1 MSQFRPSM
9 APLFAILGLVAASGL
24 FAVAN
29 CSREDLYGDATFT
42 DNVEAAY
49 EECDESEISFL
60 AGKHG
65 IQTAFGNCGS
75 NKFAHIEWSPDGR
88 LLYFQLTH
96 GGHIM
101 DGETKAVMT
110 VPTSTPVAGATWLR
124 ADMLAVP
131 VGPPEDS
138 PDSGPRIAFY
148 NRAGNTL
155 EYVALGLEEPRDLWP
170 VGEADRLYLTALDE
184 AGERRPYEVDPATGS
199 VSRALDFLVKP
210 VERLVVEAEADLLA
224 WSDGHTTEL
233 MRLSDR
239 SSLAVLPEVLRA
251 IPHPEGRYVA
261 LETLGAPISPFDQ
274 RHWNEL
280 TPEARERE
288 IARRDEWLQRL
299 PDWAP
304 RDMQPPEIQILD
316 LETGD
321 RFRITAFYGE
331 HFEWYRP
338 RPYYCSF
345 ILWGIEGKQLHR
357 NVGLV
362 DIAERLRMAGKGEVP
377 MGLERV
383 GAEGEPLVTPAA
395 DGAPGDATQPLP
407 DPGQDEADEADEV
420 DEGVPVGSA
429 L

>member
-9 APLFAILGLVAASGL
+9 APLFALLGLVAASGL

-49 EECDESEISFL
+49 EECDEGEISFL

-110 VPTSTPVAGATWLR
+110 VPTSTPIAGAAWVR
-124 ADMLAVP
+124 ADLLAMP
-131 VGPPEDS
+131 VGPSEEAPEG
-138 PDSGPRIAFY
+138 GPRIAFF
-148 NRAGNTL
+148 NRAANTL
-155 EYVALGLEEPRDLWP
+155 EYVALGLSEPRDLWP
-170 VGEADRLYLTALDE
+170 VGEADQIYLTALDE
-184 AGERRPYEVDPATGS
+184 QGDRRPYLVDPATGS
-199 VSRALDFLVKP
+199 VSRALEFLAKP
-210 VERLVVEAEADLLA
+210 VERLVVEAEADLLT
-224 WSDGHTTEL
+224 WSDGHTSEL
-233 MRLSDR
+233 MRLSDQ

-261 LETLGAPISPFDQ
+261 LETLGEPISPFDQ

-280 TPEARERE
+280 SPEARERE
-288 IARRDEWLQRL
+288 LARRDEWLERL

-304 RDMQPPEIQILD
+304 RDMQPPELQILD
-316 LETGD
+316 LQTGE

-357 NVGLV
+357 NVALV
-362 DIAERLRMAGKGEVP
+362 DIAERLRMAGKGELP

-383 GAEGEPLVTPAA
+383 GAEGEEVAPVDSKEVPAA
-395 DGAPGDATQPLP
+395 EEVEAEAPP
-407 DPGQDEADEADEV
+407 E